1 MPRKPSNLDKPC
13 HLGRN
18 VIGECVTCGEVADPL
33 HMPMRLHGWFCAACC
48 PVCNGAASLGRS
60 GATGA
65 QHDCFDARGAVL
77 SNADAVGGSFNLREA
92 LRQVSGAVKEALLNP
107 GAAVEKT
114 LVRIFMSCPN

>member
-1 MPRKPSNLDKPC
+1 MPRKLSNLYEPC

-65 QHDCFDARGAVL
+65 QHDYFDARGAVQT
-77 SNADAVGGSFNLREA
+77 NAGARGGGFNF
-92 LRQVSGAVKEALLNP
+92 GATSAWITGRLQ
-107 GAAVEKT
+107 A
-114 LVRIFMSCPN
+114 